1 MVDKE
6 GTIVTNAHV
15 VEGADSVTVRFD
27 EKGDRIDAKV
37 RGRDPSTDLAV
48 LKIDPAQVDGL
59 QPLPL
64 GDSNDVKVGD
74 PTIAIG
80 NPFGLSR
87 TVTTG
92 IVSAKQ
98 RQIEAPNG
106 FQISNVIQTDA
117 SINPGNSGGPL
128 LDAAGRVIG
137 INSQIA
143 TGSGGSGS
151 VGIGFAVPVDTAK
164 KLLPSLREGERIER
178 GYLGVEMAPVT
189 ESIASELKLPVDQ
202 GALLQAVVPDGP
214 ADKAGLR
221 GGRRPTS
228 EGIRAGGDLIVKV
241 DGKEVK
247 DPDDVAAAIEGRRP
261 GDKVQ
266 IEYYRGD
273 ERKTV
278 TVTLTKRPAKLS
290 SPSSQQRAK
299 PAPHALV
306 GVTSGRDPGQGL
318 WHHPA
323 RGRGGGRSAR
333 RLGAGHDL
341 LASEPPGLH
350 ARGRRGDRPVAQ
362 AHDRGGRRVRQRDA
376 RRGGLAGRPLLAHHA
391 PAARRR
397 GPGLLPRGRAAHGLQ
412 GDEGGERQARGL
424 GGRPARVPDRL
435 PPARRPRA
443 GLVAGG
449 PDRASTGSWPA
460 GTGA

>member
-1 MVDKE
+1 MLVVGAVLIATDVIDTGSTREVVRQQPIQDGSAEEGEGRTVSDIYREEGKGVVFIEARGVQRESGSPFGEEGQGTATGSGFVVDKQ
-6 GTIVTNAHV
+6 GTILTNAHV
-15 VEGADSVTVRFD
+15 VEGANSVTVRFD

-48 LKIDPAQVDGL
+48 LKIDPSQVDGL

-64 GDSNDVKVGD
+64 GDSSDVRVGD

-151 VGIGFAVPVDTAK
+151 VGIGFAVPVNTAK

-189 ESIASELKLPVDQ
+189 ESIASELKLPADQ
-202 GALLQAVVPDGP
+202 GALLQAVVPNGP

-221 GGRRPTS
+221 GGRKPTS

-241 DGKEVK
+241 DGKDVK

-266 IEYYRGD
+266 IGYYRGD
-273 ERKTV
+273 ELKTV
-278 TVTLTKRPAKLS
+278 TVTLAKRPTKLS
-290 SPSSQQRAK
+290 SPSSQPDEQ
-299 PAPHALV
+299 
-306 GVTSGRDPGQGL
+306 S
-318 WHHPA
+318 
-323 RGRGGGRSAR
+323 
-333 RLGAGHDL
+333 
-341 LASEPPGLH
+341 
-350 ARGRRGDRPVAQ
+350 
-362 AHDRGGRRVRQRDA
+362 
-376 RRGGLAGRPLLAHHA
+376 PL
-391 PAARRR
+391 PT
-397 GPGLLPRGRAAHGLQ
+397 P
-412 GDEGGERQARGL
+412 
-424 GGRPARVPDRL
+424 
-435 PPARRPRA
+435 
-443 GLVAGG
+443 
-449 PDRASTGSWPA
+449 
-460 GTGA
+460 

>member
-1 MVDKE
+1 MNRAGSILSGVLGGLIVLVVGAVLIATDVIDTGDSTREVVRQQPIQSGSSEEGEGRTVSDIYRQEGKGVVFIEARGVQRESGSPFGDESQGTATGSGFVVDRE
-6 GTIVTNAHV
+6 GTILTNAHV

-64 GDSNDVKVGD
+64 GDSNDVRVGD

-80 NPFGLSR
+80 NPFGLAR

-189 ESIASELKLPVDQ
+189 DSIASALKLPVDQ
-202 GALLQAVVPDGP
+202 GALLQAVVPNGP

-261 GDKVQ
+261 GDQVQ

-290 SPSSQQRAK
+290 SPSSQEQ
-299 PAPHALV
+299 
-306 GVTSGRDPGQGL
+306 S
-318 WHHPA
+318 
-323 RGRGGGRSAR
+323 
-333 RLGAGHDL
+333 
-341 LASEPPGLH
+341 
-350 ARGRRGDRPVAQ
+350 
-362 AHDRGGRRVRQRDA
+362 
-376 RRGGLAGRPLLAHHA
+376 PL
-391 PAARRR
+391 PT
-397 GPGLLPRGRAAHGLQ
+397 P
-412 GDEGGERQARGL
+412 
-424 GGRPARVPDRL
+424 
-435 PPARRPRA
+435 
-443 GLVAGG
+443 
-449 PDRASTGSWPA
+449 
-460 GTGA
+460 